1 MIIGIIGLWPAVAIS
16 AGDSLDEEREFFV
29 ALRCVVLL
37 YLEYFASP
45 LICSESVRLCVCV
58 SSESPFS
65 EPAVAAKQIHSLAS
79 QPSNTPF
86 RRTTHTSSR
95 RRK

>member
-37 YLEYFASP
+37 YLES
-45 LICSESVRLCVCV
+45 I
-58 SSESPFS
+58 
-65 EPAVAAKQIHSLAS
+65 SLL
-79 QPSNTPF
+79 P
-86 RRTTHTSSR
+86 
-95 RRK
+95 

>member
-16 AGDSLDEEREFFV
+16 AGDSLDEEREFF

-45 LICSESVRLCVCV
+45 LIWTESVRLCVCV

-65 EPAVAAKQIHSLAS
+65 EPAKQIHSLAS
-79 QPSNTPF
+79 HPSNTPF
-86 RRTTHTSSR
+86 QRTHTSSR